1 MIWGEDSD
9 RAINIDWTALAAA
22 VATVAAVAM
31 AILPFLPFLAIC
43 VFGGRL

>member
-9 RAINIDWTALAAA
+9 RVIEIDWTALAAA

-31 AILPFLPFLAIC
+31 AILPFLAIC